1 MSAKLGNVSLTL
13 NDTVENWVMDLLS
26 DVDTSLSTLRLYNGT
41 TTSLM
46 TVLRNGKVG
55 FGIDNPNSTVHVA
68 TSMAVTRI
76 GSAPHIV
83 LCGAGGG
90 TLSSPTATLA
100 DGGIGKISG
109 NTYDG
114 TNWVTSA
121 DITMYASENATSG
134 SRGGYITFNTIPTGS
149 ATLAERM
156 RLDSTGLLLLGT
168 NASRQVGGAAR
179 SIQVEKT
186 GQASISLTRNSANTI
201 GPNVVF
207 GKTRGSD
214 VGSSNAVVSGDELG
228 TIHFAGADGTNLQ
241 TNGANIQAFAEGTI
255 STGVVP
261 ARLSMST
268 MNSSGSMVE
277 RLRIDS
283 AGTISTYGL
292 TYNSGTYSWG
302 GSLALANADVV
313 ANKRALLTLPGG
325 DYVGEVFVVTS
336 RTANDGSSTN
346 RAAYKFRVART
357 GGATGTYAQFF
368 VELAEE
374 DTNMAVSYQW
384 YFDTTTGNAYLRFG
398 QTGNSYGWTVET
410 RFGGA
415 AAANIMPILAVDS
428 GTAPTGTAIT
438 PNRTIGNANTPTVMA
453 FSTAGAERAR
463 IDGSGN
469 FGIGTTSPNTKLE
482 VVSYAAD
489 VSARVWAN
497 NTSGAAIQQ
506 VVAGNSTTSSNY
518 AYTYYLNNDTTPY
531 SWKTGTYGSDSYT
544 IRDETAGANRL
555 VIDTSG
561 NVGIGTNTPAV
572 GTRIH
577 AVTPASTAC
586 IFRAESS
593 SYGYMDVGQSAT
605 GAFLFARSSDA
616 NYGSLYFGS
625 GGVERL
631 RIDVNGNMGLGVAPS
646 AWGSYKA
653 FDVGAAGNGLYGISS
668 EIGLTSNAYFNSGW
682 KYGASSIVPTRYASG
697 GGYHQWYAA
706 ASGTAGGSFTWS
718 PLMSLDSNGYLTL
731 NGSARM
737 LIQPS
742 ATVNNALLQFN
753 NGAGNGYVGLDS
765 ASGSLDVPYALT
777 LWHTGAYP
785 IVMGTNNAE
794 RMRIDATGNVSIG
807 TTGTTDRFTVQS
819 PLTGTTTGSNTVAR
833 FQTSGSG
840 YDAHIALGDAVN
852 AAARLGYLSGALY
865 AWTNGAE
872 RMRIDTS
879 GNVGIGLTDPT
890 TVLTGF
896 SGGSTGVAIASAG
909 VPTLA
914 LYDSENSTYKSYVAN
929 SSGDMYVSNSATGK
943 SLIFSNAGSERMR
956 IDSTGNLGLGTSAP
970 AARLDIGSD
979 SLTVPNTQTAILSRG
994 ADVNFRLVARN
1005 GVSSN
1010 NAGDTTF
1017 QFGQAYSTGAVA
1029 AGFSFVR
1036 GGSDSSGYLKFVTN
1050 STNQMVLDTYG
1061 NLGLGVT
1068 PSAWNGNYR
1077 AIEIQNGS
1085 ISNSTSNAIRLN
1097 NNVIFGSTT
1106 TTYKVTDFATSY
1118 LQYQGQHQW
1127 YTAPSGTAGNPI
1139 AFTQAMTLDAT
1150 GRLLVGTTASTT
1162 ISGVSGALQVRG
1174 ATADTSYVS
1183 ISRNSADANSGVLSF
1198 GKERAGA
1205 IVQSGDALGSTLF
1218 AGYDGAS
1225 YVTAASISAAVDGA
1239 PGTNDMPGR
1248 LVFSTTADG
1257 ASTPTERMRIDSSG
1271 NVGIG
1276 TSSPT
1281 QKLDVVDSVDVCGQ
1295 IRTTGTTNSAFLTL
1309 SNGNGTTSYGY
1320 SYVRFLNNDATGQQW
1335 RIGTYG
1341 SNNFT
1346 IRDHTVGTARLVID
1360 TSGNVMVGQ
1369 TSPIYNMAN
1378 RRVLNVDG
1386 ASTALISVS
1395 SGGAGATSG
1404 YLYWDGGN
1412 LSLANNNTTGSLL
1425 FGTNGGT
1432 TRMEITAAGVI
1443 QDGAGNELGWKNIP
1457 PVSNSFERAKCNVIT
1472 ANATVGTSNAGD
1484 VYSVYNNSSVSVT
1497 LTPSGVTMYLGG
1509 TNSTGARTLLPHGFA
1524 TIWFRTST
1532 ECVINGNV
1540 T

>member
-506 VVAGNSTTSSNY
+506 IIAGNSGTSSNY

-753 NGAGNGYVGLDS
+753 NGAGNGYVGLDN

-785 IVMGTNNAE
+785 IVMGTNDAE

-879 GNVGIGLTDPT
+879 GNVLIGSTLARSTGWTGALSALTVTKSSSNSVIDLMTYSTVTNNTSVLVLGKSASGVIGLNSE
-890 TVLTGF
+890 TVNGQQLGAISFEGVHIGGTRSPGVSINAYQTAAATATG
-896 SGGSTGVAIASAG
+896 IPSA
-909 VPTLA
+909 LA
-914 LYDSENSTYKSYVAN
+914 FSTY
-929 SSGDMYVSNSATGK
+929 SGTA
-943 SLIFSNAGSERMR
+943 LLERMR
-956 IDSTGNLGLGTSAP
+956 IDTAGNVG
-970 AARLDIGSD
+970 
-979 SLTVPNTQTAILSRG
+979 VNTA
-994 ADVNFRLVARN
+994 
-1005 GVSSN
+1005 
-1010 NAGDTTF
+1010 
-1017 QFGQAYSTGAVA
+1017 
-1029 AGFSFVR
+1029 
-1036 GGSDSSGYLKFVTN
+1036 
-1050 STNQMVLDTYG
+1050 
-1061 NLGLGVT
+1061 
-1068 PSAWNGNYR
+1068 
-1077 AIEIQNGS
+1077 
-1085 ISNSTSNAIRLN
+1085 
-1097 NNVIFGSTT
+1097 
-1106 TTYKVTDFATSY
+1106 
-1118 LQYQGQHQW
+1118 
-1127 YTAPSGTAGNPI
+1127 APSG
-1139 AFTQAMTLDAT
+1139 
-1150 GRLLVGTTASTT
+1150 LLHMRGTTGTTLIVDSSATTTGAANTGSQIEFWGSDGVTSYTWARIGGGKENGTSGDQASYFSIQTR
-1162 ISGVSGALQVRG
+1162 ISGGAL
-1174 ATADTSYVS
+1174 
-1183 ISRNSADANSGVLSF
+1183 
-1198 GKERAGA
+1198 
-1205 IVQSGDALGSTLF
+1205 
-1218 AGYDGAS
+1218 
-1225 YVTAASISAAVDGA
+1225 
-1239 PGTNDMPGR
+1239 
-1248 LVFSTTADG
+1248 
-1257 ASTPTERMRIDSSG
+1257 TERLRVDSTGDLVIPNGKGLCWGDKTTFISCNSLNTYLGLVVAGEERLRVDSTG

-1281 QKLDVVDSVDVCGQ
+1281 QKLDVVGSVDVCGQ
-1295 IRTTGTTNSAFLTL
+1295 IRTTGTINSAFLSL
-1309 SNGNGTTSYGY
+1309 SNGDGTTSYGY

>member
-879 GNVGIGLTDPT
+879 GNVGIGGAPTQKLDVIGATDTAAQVRT
-890 TVLTGF
+890 TGTTNSAFISLSSGNGTTSGQYAYVRFLNNDSTGQQWRMGTYGSNNF
-896 SGGSTGVAIASAG
+896 TIRDHLVGTTRFVIDTAGNVGVNTAAPSGLLHMRGTTGTTLIVDSSATTTGAANTGSQIEFWGSDGVTSYTWARIGGGKENGTSGDQASYFSIQTRASGGALTERLRVDSTGDMVIPNGKGLCWGDKTTFLANNALNTYFSLVVAGA
-909 VPTLA
+909 
-914 LYDSENSTYKSYVAN
+914 
-929 SSGDMYVSNSATGK
+929 
-943 SLIFSNAGSERMR
+943 ERLR
-956 IDSTGNLGLGTSAP
+956 VDSTGNVGIGTTTP

-994 ADVNFRLVARN
+994 ADINFRLVARN
-1005 GVSSN
+1005 GGSTN

-1029 AGFSFVR
+1029 AGLSFVR
-1036 GGSDSSGYLKFVTN
+1036 GGSSSSGYLKFVTN
-1050 STNQMVLDTYG
+1050 STDQMVLDSNG
-1061 NLGLGVT
+1061 NVGVGVT

-1077 AIEIQNGS
+1077 VIELQNGS

-1127 YTAPSGTAGNPI
+1127 YTAPSGNAGDPI
-1139 AFTQAMTLDAT
+1139 TFTQTMTLDA
-1150 GRLLVGTTASTT
+1150 A
-1162 ISGVSGALQVRG
+1162 
-1174 ATADTSYVS
+1174 
-1183 ISRNSADANSGVLSF
+1183 
-1198 GKERAGA
+1198 
-1205 IVQSGDALGSTLF
+1205 
-1218 AGYDGAS
+1218 
-1225 YVTAASISAAVDGA
+1225 
-1239 PGTNDMPGR
+1239 
-1248 LVFSTTADG
+1248 
-1257 ASTPTERMRIDSSG
+1257 
-1271 NVGIG
+1271 
-1276 TSSPT
+1276 
-1281 QKLDVVDSVDVCGQ
+1281 
-1295 IRTTGTTNSAFLTL
+1295 
-1309 SNGNGTTSYGY
+1309 
-1320 SYVRFLNNDATGQQW
+1320 
-1335 RIGTYG
+1335 
-1341 SNNFT
+1341 
-1346 IRDHTVGTARLVID
+1346 
-1360 TSGNVMVGQ
+1360 GNVMVGQ
-1369 TSPIYNMAN
+1369 TSPIYSMAN